1 MAKVVIALG
10 SNLGDREKHLTEAR
24 RFLSLIGGTSLL
36 ASSIYETEP
45 VGEASTF
52 HYFNAVCS
60 LDTDLDANELLLLL
74 KQYEQRYGRDPD
86 APRWANRTIDLDII
100 DYERQVILNGRL
112 MVPHPEYHKRL
123 FVLEPLR
130 EICPDW
136 TDLRTGDSIDKMI
149 ATSPKI
155 GISKTNLNWQL

>member
-1 MAKVVIALG
+1 MAQVVIALG
-10 SNLGDREKHLTEAR
+10 SNLGDRRMHLSQAR
-24 RFLSLIGGTSLL
+24 RFLSTLGGTSLV

-52 HYFNAVCS
+52 EYFNAVCS
-60 LDTDLDANELLLLL
+60 FEAGLDAFSLLMQL

-100 DYERQVILNGRL
+100 DYGRQEICDGRL
-112 MVPHPEYHKRL
+112 KVPHPEYHNRL

-130 EICPDW
+130 EIWPDW
-136 TDLRTGDSIDKMI
+136 TDVRTGTGIGSLI
-149 ATSPKI
+149 ASSPRI
-155 GISKTNLNWQL
+155 GITKLSLNW